1 MIRRQKRSILFTY
14 TTLFRSTYTYIHIYW
29 DVLFDSVM
37 MHDLL
42 KGYSITF
49 SSKMDKLPQERSR
62 TRQQVKQL
70 EVLLVLKVYVYRVY
84 KYTQGG

>member
-1 MIRRQKRSILFTY
+1 
-14 TTLFRSTYTYIHIYW
+14 
-29 DVLFDSVM
+29 M